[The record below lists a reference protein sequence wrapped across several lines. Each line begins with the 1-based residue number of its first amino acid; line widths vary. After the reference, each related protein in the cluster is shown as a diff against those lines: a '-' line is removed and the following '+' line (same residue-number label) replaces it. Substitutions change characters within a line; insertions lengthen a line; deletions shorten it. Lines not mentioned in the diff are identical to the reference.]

1 MACTDAA
8 SVFIVVPIDDVVT
21 AILDR
26 PMAAVNVEY
35 ALGISL
41 FGRSACN
48 AISNF
53 ARALS
58 SLLLYSM
65 SFNEEDLSNMRK
77 VKVVVKLGAGP
88 DLSGFDSSMIGGRML
103 NKIRFLPVLEQQGD
117 IFENA
122 ALVSFD
128 GEMIMGMTFRNQVLG
143 NLTLG

>member
-1 MACTDAA
+1 MASTDAA

-26 PMAAVNVEY
+26 PVATVNVEY

-53 ARALS
+53 ARALAG
-58 SLLLYSM
+58 LLFYSM

-77 VKVVVKLGAGP
+77 VKIVIKLGADP
-88 DLSGFDSSMIGGRML
+88 DLSGFDSSMVRGSVL
-103 NKIRFLPVLEQQGD
+103 NKIRFLPVLKQQRN
-117 IFENA
+117 IIENA
-122 ALVSFD
+122 ALISFD
-128 GEMIMGMTFRNQVLG
+128 G
-143 NLTLG
+143 